1 MHNLPPLIELRAFE
15 AVARHLSFRRAASEL
30 GVTPPAISHQIRML
44 ERFCGVA
51 LFRRR
56 PRPVALTEAGA
67 QLYPV
72 IRAGLTDFASAI
84 ASVRKAASGGAL
96 IVTATTGFPRRW
108 LFPPPE

>member
-15 AVARHLSFRRAASEL
+15 AVARHLSFGRAASEL
-30 GVTPPAISHQIRML
+30 GVTPTAISYQIRML

-56 PRPVALTEAGA
+56 PVALTEAGA

-72 IRAGLTDFASAI
+72 IRNGLTDFAAAI
-84 ASVRKAASGGAL
+84 AAVGKTASGGPL
-96 IVTATTGFPRRW
+96 IVTTTTAFA
-108 LFPPPE
+108 